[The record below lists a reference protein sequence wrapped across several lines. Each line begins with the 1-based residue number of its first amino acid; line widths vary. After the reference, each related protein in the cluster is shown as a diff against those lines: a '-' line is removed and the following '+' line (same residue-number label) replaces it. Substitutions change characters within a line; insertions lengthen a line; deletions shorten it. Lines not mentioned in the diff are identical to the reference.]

1 MLLEG
6 KETTVVKRRCF
17 LKLAALSALLY
28 PIAAPASIRPLITPT
43 KKKTVYGPVAV
54 RYLGEQSFPVQRMIE
69 YRIKDYLM
77 KVRNPDATHREDI
90 FLAAPETLLLK
101 DVVER
106 FERLMTTIG
115 HGNFAIVGLDDA
127 LNYSKQHSKIGPFTA
142 QELAFLEKIFH
153 RKATEYGF
161 YGKKQV
167 VDITEEVNRDEVE
180 KIPYSG
186 NFLFKG
192 EARVKYEKI
201 KRALGDEVLLTSG
214 IRGLIKQFYLF
225 LHKAN
230 RHDGNLSLA
239 SRSLAPPGYSYHAT
253 GDFDIGQV
261 GLGEDNFSE
270 RFTDT
275 QVFKKLA
282 EQGYVEYRY
291 QRDNLLGVRY
301 EPWHVKLQ

>member
-1 MLLEG
+1 MA
-6 KETTVVKRRCF
+6 
-17 LKLAALSALLY
+17 LAALLY
-28 PIAAPASIRPLITPT
+28 PIEAPASIRPLITSK

-54 RYLGEQSFPVQRMIE
+54 RYLGEQSFPVQRMVD

-77 KVRNPDATHREDI
+77 KIRNPDATHREDI
-90 FLAAPETLLLK
+90 YLDPPHLLLLR

-115 HGNFAIVGLDDA
+115 HGNFSILGFDEA
-127 LNYSKQHSKIGPFTA
+127 LAYAEQHPNIGPFAA
-142 QELAFLEKIFH
+142 QELEFLDMIFH
-153 RKATEYGF
+153 REAAEYGF

-167 VDITEEVNRDEVE
+167 TELTQEIDRNEVV
-180 KIPYSG
+180 KIPHSG
-186 NFLFKG
+186 NFLFRG
-192 EARVKYEKI
+192 DAVVKYKKI
-201 KRALGDEVLLTSG
+201 KRTLGDEVLLTSG
-214 IRGLIKQFYLF
+214 IRGLVKQFYLY
-225 LHKAN
+225 LHKAS

-270 RFTDT
+270 KFTDT
-275 QVFKKLA
+275 PVFKKLA
-282 EQGYVEYRY
+282 EQGYVQYRY

>member
-1 MLLEG
+1 M
-6 KETTVVKRRCF
+6 KRRSF

-28 PIAAPASIRPLITPT
+28 PLAAPASIRPLIIPD

-54 RYLGEQSFPVQRMIE
+54 RYLGEQSFPLQLMVD

-77 KVRNPDATHREDI
+77 KIRNPDAIHREDI
-90 FLAAPETLLLK
+90 YLDPSQVQLLN
-101 DVVER
+101 DVVAR

-115 HGNFAIVGLDDA
+115 HGNFSIVGFDEA
-127 LNYSKQHSKIGPFTA
+127 LYYAEQYSNIEPFTA
-142 QELAFLEKIFH
+142 LEREFLDMIFH
-153 RKATEYGF
+153 REATDYGF

-167 VDITEEVNRDEVE
+167 TQLTQEIDRNEVV
-180 KIPYSG
+180 KIPDSG
-186 NFLFKG
+186 NFLFRG
-192 EARVKYEKI
+192 EAEVKYEKI
-201 KRALGDEVLLTSG
+201 KHTLGDEVLLTSG
-214 IRGLIKQFYLF
+214 IRGLVKQFYLY
-225 LHKAN
+225 LHKAS

-270 RFTDT
+270 KFTDT
-275 QVFKKLA
+275 PVFKKLA
-282 EQGYVEYRY
+282 ERGYVEYRY

-301 EPWHVKLQ
+301 EPWHVKLL

>member
-1 MLLEG
+1 M
-6 KETTVVKRRCF
+6 KRRCF
-17 LKLAALSALLY
+17 LKLAVLSALLY
-28 PIAAPASIRPLITPT
+28 PATTPASIRPLITPT

-54 RYLGEQSFPVQRMIE
+54 RYLGEQSFPVQRMVE

-77 KVRNPDATHREDI
+77 KIRNPDAIHHEDI
-90 FLAAPETLLLK
+90 SLDPVQKELLK

-106 FERLMTTIG
+106 FERLMKTIG
-115 HGNFAIVGLDDA
+115 HGNFAIIGFDEA
-127 LNYSKQHSKIGPFTA
+127 LSYAKEYPNVQPFTA
-142 QELAFLEKIFH
+142 QEIEFLDMIFH
-153 RKATEYGF
+153 RKATDYGF

-167 VDITEEVNRDEVE
+167 TELTQEINRNDVV
-180 KIPYSG
+180 KIAYSG

-192 EARVKYEKI
+192 EAQVKYEKI
-201 KRALGDEVLLTSG
+201 KRTLGKEVLLTSG
-214 IRGLIKQFYLF
+214 IRGLVKQFYLY

-270 RFTDT
+270 KFTAT
-275 QVFKKLA
+275 PVFKKLA

>member
-1 MLLEG
+1 
-6 KETTVVKRRCF
+6 VKRRSF

-28 PIAAPASIRPLITPT
+28 PLAAPASVRPLIIPD

-54 RYLGEQSFPVQRMIE
+54 RYLGEQSFPLQLMVD

-77 KVRNPDATHREDI
+77 KIRNPDAIHREDI
-90 FLAAPETLLLK
+90 YLDPSQVQLLN
-101 DVVER
+101 DVVAR

-115 HGNFAIVGLDDA
+115 HGNFSIVGFDEA
-127 LNYSKQHSKIGPFTA
+127 LYYAEQYSNIEPFTA
-142 QELAFLEKIFH
+142 LEREFLDMIFH
-153 RKATEYGF
+153 REATDYGF

-167 VDITEEVNRDEVE
+167 TQLTQEIDRNEVV
-180 KIPYSG
+180 KIPDSG
-186 NFLFKG
+186 NFLFRG
-192 EARVKYEKI
+192 EAEVKYEKI
-201 KRALGDEVLLTSG
+201 KHALGDEVLLTSG
-214 IRGLIKQFYLF
+214 IRGLVKQFYLY
-225 LHKAN
+225 LHKAS

-270 RFTDT
+270 KFTDT
-275 QVFKKLA
+275 PVFKKLA
-282 EQGYVEYRY
+282 ERGYVEYRY

-301 EPWHVKLQ
+301 EPWHVKLL